1 MVAGIVEAMAG
12 QVERALKQQEEIST
26 MLKGPTKPLWQNEK
40 MGLKP
45 EQYNAWEKY
54 IKEEYTDA
62 ENELVKETE
71 KRESAEKKANDRQVG
86 ETQHYKKLSIQ
97 PWDAME
103 EWLSPDEFRGFLIGN
118 SLKYLARAGKKGP
131 YREDIQK
138 AHHYLEKLLEML

>member
-1 MVAGIVEAMAG
+1 MIHAEIPRVYAALEYADLEKDMVMV
-12 QVERALKQQEEIST
+12 KKTEE
-26 MLKGPTKPLWQNEK
+26 K
-40 MGLKP
+40 LKP
-45 EQYNAWEKY
+45 
-54 IKEEYTDA
+54 T
-62 ENELVKETE
+62 
-71 KRESAEKKANDRQVG
+71 KANDRQVG

-138 AHHYLEKLLEML
+138 AHHYLEKLLEVL

>member
-1 MVAGIVEAMAG
+1 
-12 QVERALKQQEEIST
+12 
-26 MLKGPTKPLWQNEK
+26 

-45 EQYNAWEKY
+45 EQYSAWEKH
-54 IKEEYTDA
+54 IIEEYADA

-103 EWLSPDEFRGFLIGN
+103 EWLSPDEFRGYLIGN
-118 SLKYLARAGKKGP
+118 SLKYLARAGKKGS

-138 AHHYLEKLLEML
+138 AHHYLEKLLEVL